1 MYLGNVLSYNNIYIY
16 ILTKQPID
24 HVFKSHS
31 TSLLLLPPL
40 SALPLHL
47 LHPPY
52 PEYHVYLVLHLL
64 RRQNQQRKI
73 WVSVHKTTVAVIML
87 IHTYFAYEPLSII
100 LYYYRINI
108 KGNNG

>member
-1 MYLGNVLSYNNIYIY
+1 MCVDIEEYVICTWGMLFYATILY

-73 WVSVHKTTVAVIML
+73 SVGVHKTTVAVIML

-100 LYYYRINI
+100 LYLL
-108 KGNNG
+108 